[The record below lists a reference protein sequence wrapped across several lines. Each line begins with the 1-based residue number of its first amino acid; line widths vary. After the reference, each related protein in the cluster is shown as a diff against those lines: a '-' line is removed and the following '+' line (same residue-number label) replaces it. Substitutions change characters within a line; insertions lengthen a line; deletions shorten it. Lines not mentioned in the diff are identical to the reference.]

1 MPHVNGYWLE
11 ENDIQTKDSIELVK
25 KEKSF
30 FNFRSLAN
38 RFSHHGPVLLV
49 NKAVVVFLGRSR
61 SGEGDFFGLTI
72 LEGLVIDEFSSV
84 IGINP

>member
-1 MPHVNGYWLE
+1 M
-11 ENDIQTKDSIELVK
+11 VK

-61 SGEGDFFGLTI
+61 SGEGDFFGMI
-72 LEGLVIDEFSSV
+72 VPIKLVIDEFSSV